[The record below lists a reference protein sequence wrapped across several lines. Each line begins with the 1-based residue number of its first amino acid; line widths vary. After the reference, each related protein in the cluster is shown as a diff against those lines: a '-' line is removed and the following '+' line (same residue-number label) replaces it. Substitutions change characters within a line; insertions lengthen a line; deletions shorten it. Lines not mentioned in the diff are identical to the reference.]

1 MTNKTLQQIM
11 DGEWHDA
18 RKRFH
23 FPQLP
28 KPRLVNDASNGSVN
42 LETLEITVSEP
53 FITGFPKHGIDQA
66 EAVNEVLTH
75 ELTHFMRYP
84 GSPLNVLRLQK
95 ATQGVVT
102 EGEHASQLRTDFT
115 EVQTNLYML
124 TERKHPATAP
134 MRRVYQP
141 DQKDTSARFIYGLYQ
156 TVSGQDFGVKLN
168 KEETAAVK
176 KLQGIDFLNKRNELA
191 NVREFAEVMKDYR
204 TQRPPQQGG
213 GSQSGGASGG
223 MPTPRADMSIFDEN
237 QIIEGLRAF
246 AKECSNPAEYEKV
259 AEQILEEANKG
270 NASRQNTAK
279 GLLPGI
285 GRDITLIG
293 RNFYSALAANYSI
306 PIRKKPFVST
316 GSVYPHSHAPFTFED
331 QITDVDPF
339 SSPGILPGIT
349 KKWVRVEGQSFGD
362 QEGVPSNLLVV
373 DNSPSMFM
381 KGSTVVSPT
390 DRVYPHIVGATA
402 VSNAY
407 LANGSQVAVY
417 SFGSNDYLTGF
428 SKDKE
433 RVHAELHRYSANGGT
448 TFNASLLEM
457 VVGQSERPCDITVVS
472 DMGISNLDR
481 FVTSLLQ
488 LPQTHRIHLLYT
500 NNAGELKPYVA
511 SLRDSFG
518 KKPNV
523 AIIPLV
529 AYEDIQKITMGEL
542 SKSVK

>member
-28 KPRLVNDASNGSVN
+28 KPKLVNDDSNGSVN
-42 LETLEITVSEP
+42 LKTLEITVSEP

-115 EVQTNLYML
+115 EVQTNIYML

-141 DQKDTSARFIYGLYQ
+141 DEKDTSARIIYGLYQ
-156 TVSGQDFGVKLN
+156 TVSGQDFGVKLT
-168 KEETAAVK
+168 KEEETAIK
-176 KLQGIDFLNKRNELA
+176 KLSGIDFLNKSRELE
-191 NVREFAEVMKDYR
+191 NVRKFAEVMKDYKG
-204 TQRPPQQGG
+204 QRPPQQG
-213 GSQSGGASGG
+213 GG
-223 MPTPRADMSIFDEN
+223 MPTPRADMGIFDEN
-237 QIIEGLRAF
+237 QIMEGLRAF

-259 AEQILEEANKG
+259 AGQMLEEANKG
-270 NASRQNTAK
+270 NASRQKTPT
-279 GLLPGI
+279 GLLPGV

-349 KKWVRVEGQSFGD
+349 KKWVRVEGQSFGE
-362 QEGVPSNLLVV
+362 QEGVPTNLLVV

-381 KGSTVVSPT
+381 RGSTIVSPS
-390 DRVYPHIVGATA
+390 DRVYQHIVGATA
-402 VSNAY
+402 ISNAY
-407 LANGSQVAVY
+407 LANCSQVAVY
-417 SFGSNDYLTGF
+417 SFGSNDHLTGF

-433 RVHAELHRYSANGGT
+433 RVHAELRRYSANGGT
-448 TFNASLLEM
+448 TFNASLLET
-457 VVGQSERPCDITVVS
+457 VVGQSDRPCDITVVS
-472 DMGISNLDR
+472 DMGIDNLDR
-481 FVTSLLQ
+481 FVQSLLQ

-511 SLRDSFG
+511 SLRNSFG
-518 KKPNV
+518 KKSNV
-523 AIIPLV
+523 AIMPMIS
-529 AYEDIQKITMGEL
+529 YEDIQKITMGEL
-542 SKSVK
+542 TKSVH